1 MDAGPGDR
9 PPCQAEANVMN
20 GSVDAASAA
29 ARTDDHFLERH
40 RAFLGLTRERPID
53 LLFLGDSIT
62 RRWAEVPDL
71 WQRHFG
77 GLRAANFGVGGDA
90 TQNVIWR
97 IGNGELDGISPKVV
111 VLLIGTNNL
120 PTNSPGEIS
129 EAIGTIV
136 RMIRGRLPST
146 RVLLLAILPRG
157 PQRRPRDADGRSAFY
172 QDGID
177 EINRSL
183 RRLEDGPG
191 VRFLDFGP
199 KLIGPDGELLASHVP
214 DGLHIVGPGYEA
226 WAEAMGP
233 LLSEMMA

>member
-1 MDAGPGDR
+1 MSAP
-9 PPCQAEANVMN
+9 
-20 GSVDAASAA
+20 VDAASAE

-97 IGNGELDGISPKVV
+97 IENGELDGISPKVV

-120 PTNSPGEIS
+120 ATNTAVEIS
-129 EAIGTIV
+129 AAIGVIV
-136 RMIRGRLPST
+136 RTILGKLPST
-146 RVLLLAILPRG
+146 KVLLLAILPRG
-157 PQRRPRDADGRSAFY
+157 PQRRSRDDGDRSAFY
-172 QDGID
+172 QDRID
-177 EINRSL
+177 AINRSL
-183 RRLEDGPG
+183 RRLDDGDR
-191 VRFLDFGP
+191 VRFLDFGS
-199 KLIGPDGELLASHVP
+199 KLIGSDGELMASHVP
-214 DGLHIVGPGYEA
+214 DGLHLVGPGYEA

-233 LLSEMMA
+233 LLAGMLG

>member
-1 MDAGPGDR
+1 MSAP
-9 PPCQAEANVMN
+9 
-20 GSVDAASAA
+20 VDAASAE

-97 IGNGELDGISPKVV
+97 IENGELDGISPKVV

-120 PTNSPGEIS
+120 ATNTAAEIS
-129 EAIGTIV
+129 AAIGVIV
-136 RMIRGRLPST
+136 RTILGKLPST
-146 RVLLLAILPRG
+146 KVLLLAILPRG
-157 PQRRPRDADGRSAFY
+157 PQRRPREVGDRSAYY
-172 QDGID
+172 QDRID
-177 EINRSL
+177 AINRSL
-183 RRLEDGPG
+183 RRLDDGNR
-191 VRFLDFGP
+191 VRFLDFGS
-199 KLIGPDGELLASHVP
+199 KLIGSDGELMASHVP
-214 DGLHIVGPGYEA
+214 DGLHLVGPGYEA

-233 LLSEMMA
+233 LLAGMMG